1 MQKLL
6 NTLRDSDPGMVE
18 ALAEVWGVNLAR
30 LDEEA
35 ALSALQEAMLSPE
48 KVEDR
53 WDRLDDRE
61 RGALQMLLATQ
72 LKMPT
77 AQFEIAFGKIRKMG
91 KGAIERDKPYKNAES
106 AAERLFYWGL
116 IAESYEQTK
125 KGMRATIYIPEDLAA
140 ILPAHKTSY
149 ANLKDE
155 MEAESAFQ
163 QGPVG
168 MMQIEEEELE
178 FVQPADT
185 SIVDDMT
192 TLLAY
197 LRVHTAEVEG
207 DRFLPVE
214 EDRLIPHMLMP
225 SEPRLTFTLGLGVA
239 ADLITTQEGRA
250 HAKRTTLQRWL
261 SAPRGQQLKAL
272 AVAWQKTAL
281 YQELWHTPGL
291 HPEDGT
297 NYDAAGARNAALQLL
312 ADNIPAEDW
321 WSIEEFITLV
331 KAKQS
336 DFLRNDYDSWY
347 IRDDRGD
354 YLRGYDTWDQVEGA
368 YLETL
373 LIGPMH
379 WLGLLDLA
387 EDAAHLTIWGKAFLG
402 LVDWPQP
409 NIPEEVISYDP
420 DENRLIASR
429 KVPTVDRFQLAR
441 FTQWLPTGD
450 PYEYVLDAESIQRA
464 GAQGITT
471 GHMHTFLMRHL
482 GDDLPEHLAKLLEV
496 WQGGG
501 AATQVTFENL
511 LVLRTTSPEVLDRI
525 NNDPALRRYLGA
537 RLGPMAVIVRAD
549 QADSLKAALEE
560 AAIGVSFS

>member
-35 ALSALQEAMLSPE
+35 ALNALQEAMLSPE

-272 AVAWQKTAL
+272 AVAWQKTTL

-409 NIPEEVISYDP
+409 NIPEEVISY
-420 DENRLIASR
+420 
-429 KVPTVDRFQLAR
+429 
-441 FTQWLPTGD
+441 
-450 PYEYVLDAESIQRA
+450 
-464 GAQGITT
+464 
-471 GHMHTFLMRHL
+471 
-482 GDDLPEHLAKLLEV
+482 
-496 WQGGG
+496 
-501 AATQVTFENL
+501 
-511 LVLRTTSPEVLDRI
+511 
-525 NNDPALRRYLGA
+525 
-537 RLGPMAVIVRAD
+537 
-549 QADSLKAALEE
+549 
-560 AAIGVSFS
+560 